1 MLTDGNLSV
10 YSGYFE
16 GLPLAFPYPCRKVA
30 ANDLPRAFACPSDR
44 TLPDHGHAPA
54 CGLEARGNRG
64 ITLPVFS
71 DLLPPKVLPCS
82 RHPEERTVVAVPE
95 AAVKKNYDA
104 VSWQD
109 QIGLARECRFEREA
123 QAEPVKT
130 RPEL

>member
-16 GLPLAFPYPCRKVA
+16 SLPLAFPYPCRKVA
-30 ANDLPRAFACPSDR
+30 ANDLPRALACPSDR

-64 ITLPVFS
+64 VSLSVFF
-71 DLLPPKVLPCS
+71 DLLPPKVLSCS
-82 RHPEERTVVAVPE
+82 WHPEERAIVPVPE
-95 AAVKKNYDA
+95 AAVEKNHDA
-104 VSWQD
+104 APWQD
-109 QIGLARECRFEREA
+109 EIGLAKECGVEREA

-130 RPEL
+130 GSEL